1 VIKIHANQGHCYA
14 KPSRD
19 EDSRKLVLSV
29 MLDQGRQ
36 RRLRTQTGI
45 VMQTKS

>member
-1 VIKIHANQGHCYA
+1 LLC

-19 EDSRKLVLSV
+19 VDSRKLFLSV

-36 RRLRTQTGI
+36 RRLRKQTALLCKPSRDEDSRKL
-45 VMQTKS
+45 KS